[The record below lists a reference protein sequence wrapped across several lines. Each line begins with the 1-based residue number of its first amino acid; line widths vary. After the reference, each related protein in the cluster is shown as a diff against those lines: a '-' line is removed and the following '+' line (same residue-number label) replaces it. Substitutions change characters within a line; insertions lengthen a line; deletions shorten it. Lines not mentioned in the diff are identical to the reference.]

1 MTSFAIKSN
10 PNTYIFATT
19 TTTRM
24 GPWWATDNFAKEK
37 PGLHKAYMSNRH
49 KVEPYPYLY
58 EGMKDIYDFRKM
70 YCPREILDE
79 VDGYLK
85 CVNID
90 TIDDGNLTRRFE
102 QFVHDYEGTH
112 PIDNHLRLQIAFLVY
127 NSRSNGAPLPLS
139 AIYNASDAH
148 GGWAT
153 IAQEK
158 GVIIATEEMTH
169 GRKNP
174 RRFNL
179 SLVTD
184 ATKQR
189 ICKLMALDY
198 CCLNMELPEV
208 CRLGD
213 EDNNAIF
220 CTLEEKDVMDQIGRL
235 SSKLVIQS
243 YRSYTSS
250 CTCTVK

>member
-1 MTSFAIKSN
+1 
-10 PNTYIFATT
+10 
-19 TTTRM
+19 M
-24 GPWWATDNFAKEK
+24 GPWWGTDNFAQEK

-58 EGMKDIYDFRKM
+58 EDMKEIYDYRKM
-70 YCPREILDE
+70 YCPRDVLDE
-79 VDGYLK
+79 LDGYSK

-102 QFVHDYEGTH
+102 QFVHDYDGTK

-127 NSRSNGAPLPLS
+127 NSRSNGAPLPVS

-148 GGWAT
+148 GEWAA
-153 IAQEK
+153 IAHEK
-158 GVIIATEEMTH
+158 GVIVANDEMTH
-169 GRKNP
+169 GRKTP

-179 SLVTD
+179 SLVTN

-189 ICKLMALDY
+189 ICQLLALDY

-213 EDNNAIF
+213 EDENAIF
-220 CTLEEKDVMDQIGRL
+220 CTLEEKDVKDQIGRL
-235 SSKLVIQS
+235 SNKLVIQS
-243 YRSYTSS
+243 YRSYISLK
-250 CTCTVK
+250 CTLFNKFNHHC